1 MDMEWMLL
9 YVPKEGNEK
18 RVRYFLSK
26 EADMNF
32 QGKLKEGTPLCNAL
46 SSAPNPLGF
55 SRRRSKHCPASK
67 DPTGLETDSKYTTS
81 ARDAPGGYLAPEQ
94 GLAEVWADATKASPA
109 LFDAVKLEKP
119 AEFRLLMAHN
129 ADTRVRLQ
137 GESLAQCVLESECE
151 SIKELGLEWDIKAKT
166 RELARHVGTRCGN
179 RRYRRPRGQHAD
191 ETVSAQR
198 NGVLQS
204 ATIDQE

>member
-1 MDMEWMLL
+1 M
-9 YVPKEGNEK
+9 
-18 RVRYFLSK
+18 
-26 EADMNF
+26 
-32 QGKLKEGTPLCNAL
+32 
-46 SSAPNPLGF
+46 
-55 SRRRSKHCPASK
+55 
-67 DPTGLETDSKYTTS
+67 
-81 ARDAPGGYLAPEQ
+81 APEQ

-166 RELARHVGTRCGN
+166 RELARHVSTRCGN